1 MRGDSCCGRTK
12 KRGRKKKN
20 TPETTGSKQGQNVF
34 KVDRE
39 DRTEP
44 LMVKRSHSA
53 PDGLAGAAG
62 PSVSQVRA
70 KI

>member
-12 KRGRKKKN
+12 KKKKN
-20 TPETTGSKQGQNVF
+20 TPETTGSKRGQNAF
-34 KVDRE
+34 KVDGE
-39 DRTEP
+39 DRAEP

-62 PSVSQVRA
+62 PSASQVRA

>member
-1 MRGDSCCGRTK
+1 MTAAAGGQK
-12 KRGRKKKN
+12 KREREKN
-20 TPETTGSKQGQNVF
+20 TPETTGSKRGQSVF
-34 KVDRE
+34 KVARE
-39 DRTEP
+39 DRKEP

-62 PSVSQVRA
+62 PSASQVRA

>member
-1 MRGDSCCGRTK
+1 MTAAAGGQ
-12 KRGRKKKN
+12 KREREKN
-20 TPETTGSKQGQNVF
+20 TPETTGSKRGQNVF
-34 KVDRE
+34 KVDRG

-62 PSVSQVRA
+62 PSASQVRA